1 MKSRQEIL
9 EALEDAKK
17 EAKEEIEV
25 KQTDLEK
32 LKERAKE
39 RGWSVPDSTEI
50 LFLAGNIN
58 SSSYIAILG
67 NENETHFILT
77 GKEVISNLEEFNGG
91 IWFNRKIEIQKTKSL
106 EEKYTSYTS
115 TYTGGFHVAA

>member
-17 EAKEEIEV
+17 EAKEETES

-32 LKERAKE
+32 LKTRAKE
-39 RGWSVPDSTEI
+39 SGWSVPDSTEI

-67 NENETHFILT
+67 NESETHFILT

-91 IWFNRKIEIQKTKSL
+91 FWFNRKIEVLRSKKDTYQ
-106 EEKYTSYTS
+106 SYSS